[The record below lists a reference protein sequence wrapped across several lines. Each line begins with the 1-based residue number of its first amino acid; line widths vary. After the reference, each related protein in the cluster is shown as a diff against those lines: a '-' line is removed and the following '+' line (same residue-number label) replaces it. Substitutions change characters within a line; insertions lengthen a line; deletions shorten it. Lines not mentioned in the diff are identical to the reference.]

1 MEENKG
7 PAPLMQIVQHLILF
21 ALNMDFANVK
31 VISRGIQ
38 SAGRGAKE
46 EVDKEEVDKEEVDK
60 EEVDKEAAPQTPI
73 VRRLI
78 QSAQSLDSANV
89 QHISQVILSAGVNW
103 QQQQEEKEE
112 EAVLQTPI
120 AQLLIRSAPNLDSA
134 SVSATSLAMQSAGAK
149 EKQCAVAGRLEEKT
163 LAAIL
168 TPIVLPLTLF
178 ALSLAFAS
186 AAAMR
191 REMRSVG
198 GEETLCVVDGGRKE
212 CKMFLL

>member
-7 PAPLMQIVQHLILF
+7 PAPLIQIVQHLILF

-31 VISRGIQ
+31 VISRGTQ
-38 SAGRGAKE
+38 SAGRGA
-46 EVDKEEVDKEEVDK
+46 KEEVDK

-178 ALSLAFAS
+178 ALSLDFAS

-198 GEETLCVVDGGRKE
+198 GEETLCAVDGGRKE

>member
-7 PAPLMQIVQHLILF
+7 PAPLIQIVQHLILF

-60 EEVDKEAAPQTPI
+60 EAAPQTPI
-73 VRRLI
+73 VCHLI